1 MRPNIALVPLL
12 CALFMLAACSKEP
25 DIIYGVN
32 DVNIGRPDAP
42 KQYVKSQTEFIS
54 IAYTDLFGSNISQQE
69 LLDMGKAYDSFGD
82 LKLIED
88 MIIRNF
94 LNRPGVDIPT
104 DAAMRADIGAFVS
117 ASYQKFYNRHPNEFE
132 IWYMTELIQDDA
144 ALSPEIFY
152 YAMMTSNE
160 YRYY

>member
-1 MRPNIALVPLL
+1 MRPIKYLPLL
-12 CALFMLAACSKEP
+12 SAIVLLASCAKEP

-54 IAYTDLFGSNISQQE
+54 IAYTDLFGTNISQQE
-69 LLDMGKAYDSFGD
+69 LLDLGKAYDSFGD

-94 LNRPGVDIPT
+94 LNSPDVDIPT
-104 DAAMRADIGAFVS
+104 DAAMRADVAAFVS
-117 ASYQKFYNRHPNEFE
+117 ASYQKFFNRHPNEFE
-132 IWYMTELIQDDA
+132 LWYMTELIQDDSG
-144 ALSPEIFY
+144 LTPEMFY